1 MTEHEAFIRQ
11 CIALSEQAVRHGN
24 EPFGALLV
32 VDGDVR
38 LTAQNQVLIESDPT
52 RHAELLLASEAAR
65 RLDAAALERCL
76 PVYEDHSGW
85 DSPTAGVTILEDLP
99 REARSYVER
108 IEELVDR
115 PIDIISTGPY
125 RHETITVRKV
135 I

>member
-65 RLDAAALERCL
+65 RLDAAALERAAA
-76 PVYEDHSGW
+76 SGKPSLVNVIIRQ
-85 DSPTAGVTILEDLP
+85 DRAFKEGAI
-99 REARSYVER
+99 YV
-108 IEELVDR
+108 
-115 PIDIISTGPY
+115 
-125 RHETITVRKV
+125 
-135 I
+135 

>member
-65 RLDAAALERCL
+65 RLDAAARDALHEHRAVRHVLRRHLLEPNSACRL
-76 PVYEDHSGW
+76 RLLGRRAW
-85 DSPTAGVTILEDLP
+85 GG
-99 REARSYVER
+99 RRR
-108 IEELVDR
+108 
-115 PIDIISTGPY
+115 
-125 RHETITVRKV
+125 
-135 I
+135 